1 MRNAEWNGRRE
12 GLCAGFRRGE
22 GREEGDGGLK
32 RNGGWKGNGG
42 RGRGTG
48 RERGT
53 GRDGRGSENES
64 DLFRCPP
71 ALFRRHLLRGALN
84 LRHFNY
90 SLIFESNLCRRFKRG
105 FIRKR
110 RVVARE

>member
-1 MRNAEWNGRRE
+1 MEGGRDYVRAL
-12 GLCAGFRRGE
+12 GGVKGGKRGTGDRRGTE
-22 GREEGDGGLK
+22 DGRETVDGDG
-32 RNGGWKGNGG
+32 
-42 RGRGTG
+42 G

-105 FIRKR
+105 FIRKKEGGCP
-110 RVVARE
+110 RVKVRCSAG